1 MLKCFYI
8 DLEPADFWADFEQ
21 RIRAMNEWQND
32 FGLCQCQ
39 KRALKHLTSDTKKHF
54 IILTGTL

>member
-21 RIRAMNEWQND
+21 RIRATNERQND
-32 FGLCQCQ
+32 LGLCQCQ
-39 KRALKHLTSDTKKHF
+39 KRALEHLTSDAKKHF